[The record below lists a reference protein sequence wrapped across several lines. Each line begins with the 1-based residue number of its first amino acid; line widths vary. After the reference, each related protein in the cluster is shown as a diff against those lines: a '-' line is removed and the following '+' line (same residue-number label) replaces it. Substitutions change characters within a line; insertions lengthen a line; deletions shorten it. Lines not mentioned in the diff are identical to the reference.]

1 MLSFLSDYTEGAHPK
16 VLEHLMELNM
26 VSLPGYGD
34 DELTQAAKAKICAA
48 CGRDDLEIQFLV
60 GGTQTNQVAIDSML
74 QSYEGVISADTGH
87 INVHEAGAIEY
98 SGHRVLPIPHVQGKI
113 MAEDLEKYMEA
124 FVNDEVREHLVQPG
138 LVYISHPTEFGTL
151 YTRAELS
158 ALSQCCHKY
167 GLSLYMD
174 GARLGYGLMSPETDV
189 TLADVVELTD
199 LFYIGGTKVGALCG
213 EALVFTKRNMPRHF
227 LTSVKQHGALLAKM
241 RVVSQQF
248 DALFTD
254 ELYFHISRHAIDT
267 AMRIKRA
274 CLDKGYELLMDSPT
288 NQQFPILSK
297 EQMEKLR
304 ENVRFNLWQW
314 MEDGRVAIRL
324 ATSWATRDEDV
335 EALIALL

>member
-174 GARLGYGLMSPETDV
+174 GARLRYGLMSPETDV
-189 TLADVVELTD
+189 TLADVL
-199 LFYIGGTKVGALCG
+199 
-213 EALVFTKRNMPRHF
+213 
-227 LTSVKQHGALLAKM
+227 
-241 RVVSQQF
+241 
-248 DALFTD
+248 
-254 ELYFHISRHAIDT
+254 
-267 AMRIKRA
+267 
-274 CLDKGYELLMDSPT
+274 
-288 NQQFPILSK
+288 
-297 EQMEKLR
+297 
-304 ENVRFNLWQW
+304 
-314 MEDGRVAIRL
+314 
-324 ATSWATRDEDV
+324 
-335 EALIALL
+335 

>member
-16 VLEHLMELNM
+16 VLEHLTEMNM

-34 DELTQAAKAKICAA
+34 DEYTQAAKARICAA
-48 CGRDDLEIQFLV
+48 CGRDDLVIQFLV

-98 SGHRVLPIPHVQGKI
+98 SGHRVLAIPHVQGKI
-113 MAEDLEKYMEA
+113 MAADLEKYMEA

-151 YTRAELS
+151 YTKAELS
-158 ALSQCCHKY
+158 ALSECCHKY

-189 TLADVVELTD
+189 SLADVVELTD

-213 EALVFTKRNMPRHF
+213 EALVFTKHNMPKHF

-254 ELYFHISRHAIDT
+254 GLYFHISRHAIDL
-267 AMRIKRA
+267 AMKIKQA

-288 NQQFPILSK
+288 NQQFPILTR

-304 ENVRFNLWQW
+304 EKVQFNLWQW

-324 ATSWATRDEDV
+324 ATSWATKEEDV
-335 EALIALL
+335 DSLIALL

>member
-1 MLSFLSDYTEGAHPK
+1 
-16 VLEHLMELNM
+16 M

>member
-113 MAEDLEKYMEA
+113 MAEDLERYMEA

-254 ELYFHISRHAIDT
+254 GLYFQISRHAIDL

>member
-174 GARLGYGLMSPETDV
+174 GARLGYGLMSPETDM
-189 TLADVVELTD
+189 TLADVAELTD

-213 EALVFTKRNMPRHF
+213 EALVFTKRNMPKHF

>member
-16 VLEHLMELNM
+16 VLEHLVELNM

-34 DELTQAAKAKICAA
+34 DDYTQAAKDKICAA

-113 MAEDLEKYMEA
+113 MAADLEKYMEA

-158 ALSQCCHKY
+158 ALSDCCHKY

-254 ELYFHISRHAIDT
+254 GLYFHISRHAIDL
-267 AMRIKRA
+267 AMKIKQA

-288 NQQFPILSK
+288 NQQFPILTR

-304 ENVRFNLWQW
+304 EKVQFNLWQW

-324 ATSWATRDEDV
+324 ATSWATKEEDV
-335 EALIALL
+335 DALIALL

>member
-113 MAEDLEKYMEA
+113 MAEDLERYMEA

-254 ELYFHISRHAIDT
+254 GLYFQISRHAIDT

>member
-16 VLEHLMELNM
+16 VLEHLVKMNM

-34 DELTQAAKAKICAA
+34 DEYTQAAKDKICAA

-151 YTRAELS
+151 YTKAELS
-158 ALSQCCHKY
+158 ALSKCCHKY

-213 EALVFTKRNMPRHF
+213 EALVFTKQNMPRHF

-241 RVVSQQF
+241 RVVSHQF

-254 ELYFHISRHAIDT
+254 GLYFHISRHAIDL
-267 AMRIKRA
+267 AMKIKRA

-288 NQQFPILSK
+288 NQQFPILTK

-324 ATSWATRDEDV
+324 ATSWATKEEDV
-335 EALIALL
+335 DSLIALL

>member
-254 ELYFHISRHAIDT
+254 GLYFQISRHAIDT